1 MWLSQTTLSVDETME
16 IVTELHK
23 QFPQLQDPPSD
34 DICYA
39 TQNRQGA
46 VKVISENADLVIVV
60 GSRNSSNSKRLVEV
74 ALQAGAKQ
82 SYLVDYAHQIDEAWL
97 DGVSTIGVTS
107 GASVPE
113 ILVNG
118 VLKWLAERG
127 FTLVEEV
134 TTVTEKT
141 VFALPRE
148 LRPPRAQS

>member
-1 MWLSQTTLSVDETME
+1 ME
-16 IVTELHK
+16 IVTELHNR
-23 QFPQLQDPPSD
+23 FPQLQDPPSD

-74 ALQAGAKQ
+74 ALQAGAKR
-82 SYLVDYAHQIDEAWL
+82 SYLVDYAHQIDESWL

-118 VLKWLAERG
+118 VLEWLAERG
-127 FTLVEEV
+127 FSSVEEV

-148 LRPPRAQS
+148 LRPPRAKS